1 MKTQKIAIHCADG
14 TTVYM
19 PAKAEGSIF
28 SGSINTKVIITGVV
42 IGMPF
47 VAILAIAL

>member
-1 MKTQKIAIHCADG
+1 MKPQKIAIQCADG

-19 PAKAEGSIF
+19 PAQSENSFFG
-28 SGSINTKVIITGVV
+28 GTINTKAIIAGVV